1 MVDFSDVQRAM
12 ERLDGRVN
20 HTEVTPDPKLSEQL
34 GVKVCFKW
42 ESHQLTGSF
51 KVRGA
56 LNTVLNLPD
65 ERRGAG
71 VVTSSSG
78 NHGLGVSYAAR
89 QAGILAIVYLPDYA
103 PRKKITAL
111 RELGAEVRIVDG
123 GYGLAEATA
132 IQSAEETGAVFIS
145 PYNHPDVI
153 AGQGTIVP
161 EWLEQAPDLDTVLV
175 PVGGGGLGSGIGLA
189 LKALRPAA
197 RLIGLQSDGSSFLYE
212 YWCGRDMGAVEV
224 RPNLADGL
232 SGKIDPQS
240 ITLPLMRQLFDDL
253 LLVNDEEIARA
264 VAYCYRAH
272 GEIIEGAAAVGLAAL
287 LAGKAENLGRS
298 VGVLITG
305 ANIDSDRHQEILD
318 RTEAYNPLLPP

>member
-12 ERLDGRVN
+12 ERLEGRVN
-20 HTEVTPDPKLSEQL
+20 RTEVTTDPELSERL
-34 GVKVCFKW
+34 GTQVCFKW
-42 ESHQLTGSF
+42 ESHQLTGAF
-51 KVRGA
+51 KARGA
-56 LNTVLNLPD
+56 LNTILNLPD
-65 ERRGAG
+65 ERREAG

-78 NHGLGVSYAAR
+78 NHGLGVSYAAK
-89 QAGILAIVYLPDYA
+89 QASIPATVYLPDYA
-103 PRKKITAL
+103 PHKKIAAL
-111 RELGAEVRIVDG
+111 RELGAEVRVVDG

-132 IQSAEETGAVFIS
+132 TRQAEETGAVFIS

-153 AGQGTIVP
+153 AGQGTIVL

-175 PVGGGGLGSGIGLA
+175 PVGGGGLSSGIGLA
-189 LKALRPAA
+189 LKALRPTA
-197 RLIGLQSDGSSFLYE
+197 RLIGVQSEASPFMYG
-212 YWCGRDMGAVEV
+212 YWHGRNMDDFEI

-240 ITLPLMRQLFDDL
+240 ITLLLARRLFDDF

-272 GEIIEGAAAVGLAAL
+272 GEVIEGAAAVGVAAL
-287 LAGKAENLGRS
+287 LEGKVENLGRS

-305 ANIDSDRHQEILD
+305 GNVGPDQHREILD
-318 RTEAYNPLLPP
+318 RARA

>member
-12 ERLDGRVN
+12 ERLEGRVN
-20 HTEVTPDPKLSEQL
+20 RTEVTTDPELSERL

-42 ESHQLTGSF
+42 ESHQLTGAF

-65 ERRGAG
+65 ERREAG

-89 QAGILAIVYLPDYA
+89 QAGIPAIVYLPDYA
-103 PRKKITAL
+103 PQKKIAAL
-111 RELGAEVRIVDG
+111 RELGAEARIVDG
-123 GYGLAEATA
+123 GYGLAEETA
-132 IQSAEETGAVFIS
+132 IRSAEETGAVFIS

-153 AGQGTIVP
+153 AGQGTIVL
-161 EWLEQAPDLDTVLV
+161 EWLEQTPDLDTVLV
-175 PVGGGGLGSGIGLA
+175 PVGGGGLSSGVGLA
-189 LKALRPAA
+189 LKALRPTA
-197 RLIGLQSDGSSFLYE
+197 RLIGVQSEASPFMYE
-212 YWCGRDMGAVEV
+212 YWHGRDMSAFEV

-240 ITLPLMRQLFDDL
+240 ITLPLARRLFDDFI
-253 LLVNDEEIARA
+253 LVSDEEIARA
-264 VAYCYRAH
+264 VAYCYRKH
-272 GEIIEGAAAVGLAAL
+272 GEMVEGAAAVGLAAL

-305 ANIDSDRHQEILD
+305 GNIGPDQHRDVLD
-318 RTEAYNPLLPP
+318 RIGESIC